1 MLKITADINIDD
13 SELSEQFVRSSG
25 PGGQNVNKVSSAV
38 QLRFNVVASHALTDD
53 VRQRLIKLAGNRMT
67 ATGELVIAAQRF
79 RNQAQNRTDARERL
93 AALIRA
99 ALHPPKQRRKTR
111 PTAAS
116 KRRRLETKKRRSE
129 IKQTRRVNF
138 S

>member
-1 MLKITADINIDD
+1 VLKVTADIQIDD
-13 SELSEQFVRSSG
+13 SELSEQFVRASG

-38 QLRFNVVASHALTDD
+38 QLRFNVSGSRALTGD
-53 VRQRLIKLAGNRMT
+53 VRQRLIMLAGNRMT

-93 AALIRA
+93 AVLIRA
-99 ALHPPKQRRKTR
+99 ALQPPKPRRKTK

-129 IKQTRRVNF
+129 IKQTRRGTF
-138 S
+138 